1 MTCVSQEG
9 AVMLRGNERQGQI
22 ITSDVDLFYCLAVL
36 LLQLHLNG
44 GPKKHILALHAVLA
58 AGCRQ
63 SLVI

>member
-22 ITSDVDLFYCLAVL
+22 ITSDVDLFYCFAVL